1 MRKIGVLGCLGNAG
15 RRHFN
20 NAAKLGYDVGGFD
33 PRFVSEAPPREEI
46 IATSDAVIIASPSEC
61 HLQDLTDCIAARKPV
76 LIEKPIALTG
86 QSKQVEEQLA
96 IAAGLPIAVGLN
108 LRFHPEIRSIFD
120 SINGETGEP
129 YYGNFW
135 CCQSTD
141 SAGPLTNGAINDW
154 ACHEIDLAGH
164 FFMGRDLRI
173 VDKHVDRFQVDL
185 IMKSWSPLT
194 TDATIHIHSDMRHAG
209 NVRGGVIV
217 SRHGRWFYDLFR
229 NPVTDAHY
237 AEELKHFIAWI
248 EGGDRWP
255 LASGDDGLAVL
266 HACERADN
274 VRFAK

>member
-1 MRKIGVLGCLGNAG
+1 MKVGILGGGKAG
-15 RRHFN
+15 RRHAN
-20 NAAKLGYDVGGFD
+20 NAQKLGHQVYVYDPAMGGSRD
-33 PRFVSEAPPREEI
+33 EVLGG
-46 IATSDAVIIASPSEC
+46 SDAVIVASPSEC

-76 LIEKPIALTG
+76 LVEKPIALTG

-96 IAAGLPIAVGLN
+96 IAAGLPIAVGYN

-154 ACHEIDLAGH
+154 ACHEIDLAAGH

-248 EGGDRWP
+248 EGGGRWP
-255 LASGDDGLAVL
+255 LANGDDGLAVL